1 MLLFNDME
9 ALIGLTFLTN
19 PKMSHH
25 QAVLDGE
32 NAPNF
37 YDIDDIEIKL
47 TTRKDWTPQSIGRYS
62 IDDKFRIHDRIKCS
76 CKGVTEN
83 RAIVQLVDE
92 MGLPITKPLIT
103 FGMWNKGDNTLC
115 LTKGDCIPKISAGIN
130 NKV

>member
-9 ALIGLTFLTN
+9 TLIGLTFLTN

-32 NAPNF
+32 NGTNF

-47 TTRKDWTPQSIGRYS
+47 TTRKDLTGIGRYS
-62 IDDKFRIHDRIKCS
+62 IDDKFRIHDRINCS

-83 RAIVQLVDE
+83 RAIVHLVDE
-92 MGLPITKPLIT
+92 MGLPIKKPLVT
-103 FGMWNKGDNTLC
+103 FGMWHKGDKTLC
-115 LTKGDCIPKISAGIN
+115 LTKGDCFPKISAGD
-130 NKV
+130 

>member
-9 ALIGLTFLTN
+9 TLIGLTFLTN

-25 QAVLDGE
+25 QAVLEGE

-47 TTRKDWTPQSIGRYS
+47 NTRKEINLSGIGRYS
-62 IDDKFRIHDRIKCS
+62 IDDKFRIHDRKTCS

-83 RAIVQLVDE
+83 RAIVHLVDE
-92 MGLPITKPLIT
+92 MGLPIKKPLVT
-103 FGMWNKGDNTLC
+103 FGMWHSWDNTLC
-115 LTKGDCIPKISAGIN
+115 LTTGDCLWNIRAGD
-130 NKV
+130 

>member
-9 ALIGLTFLTN
+9 TLIGLTFLTN

-47 TTRKDWTPQSIGRYS
+47 ITRKHPKIGRYS

-76 CKGVTEN
+76 CKGGTEN

-115 LTKGDCIPKISAGIN
+115 LTKGECFPKISAGD
-130 NKV
+130 